1 MEEFYRE
8 LGARLRSTRAAAGLS
23 QAELSARV
31 RLSRATVANI
41 ELGNQR
47 VTLDKFVALAT
58 ALGASP
64 SSLLPPA
71 DGIPAGLGRARRA
84 AGIRAQYVEWAQEA
98 VADAEHGGEE
108 HTRAS

>member
-8 LGARLRSTRAAAGLS
+8 FGARLRSTREAAGLS

-31 RLSRATVANI
+31 RLSRPTVANI

-47 VTLDKFVALAT
+47 VTLHKFVALAT

-71 DGIPAGLGRARRA
+71 DGIQTGLGRAMRA
-84 AGIRAQYVEWAQEA
+84 AGLRAEYVEWAQEA
-98 VADAEHGGEE
+98 VDNAGHDGEE
-108 HTRAS
+108 HARAS

>member
-8 LGARLRSTRAAAGLS
+8 LGARLRSAREAAGLS

-47 VTLDKFVALAT
+47 VTLHKFVALAT
-58 ALGASP
+58 ALGVSP
-64 SSLLPPA
+64 ASLLPPA
-71 DGIPAGLGRARRA
+71 DGIPAGLGRAMRA
-84 AGIRAQYVEWAQEA
+84 AGIRAEYVEWAQEA
-98 VADAEHGGEE
+98 VANPEDGEE
-108 HTRAS
+108 AQTRAS